1 MECYICYDKETRSN
15 KFCNYQPCKCSGTN
29 KIHEKCLEEV
39 KDKCGNICSVCK
51 FPFKESKNSSV
62 IQNRSSRI
70 AEMIG
75 RNSVVISHPILEE
88 CEMERT
94 RERERETERTRER
107 EREMERTRE
116 REREMERTRER
127 EMERT
132 RERERENRDV
142 IIKDLYGDDK
152 DLYNYVLQISALE
165 DLYEKSKQKK
175 KETLIDRFDNKN
187 KKNNCAIS

>member
-88 CEMERT
+88 
-94 RERERETERTRER
+94 RET
-107 EREMERTRE
+107 ERTRE

-132 RERERENRDV
+132 RERERERENRDV